1 MLQVAQSDPL
11 ELRLIDLPNLRRLAA
26 SEPVE
31 LDGLHAVDD
40 ALPPARVAVH
50 ALAAFDS
57 GTPAEWCMPFLMVSG
72 NAVLGS
78 CRFRAAP
85 EEGRVEIGY
94 GVAASQRGRG
104 VATRAVERMLE
115 LATASGQVT
124 EVVAHILPENV
135 ASSKVVSRLGFSKGE
150 LRADHDGEIVVVWSY
165 RVAR

>member
-1 MLQVAQSDPL
+1 MSHVAQSDQL

-26 SEPVE
+26 SERVE
-31 LDGLHAVDD
+31 LTGLHAVED
-40 ALPPARVAVH
+40 ALPPARVAVD

-57 GTPAEWCMPFLMVSG
+57 GTPAEWCVPFLMVSG

-78 CRFRAAP
+78 CRFRTAP
-85 EEGRVEIGY
+85 VGGRVEIGY

-124 EVVAHILPENV
+124 QVVAHILPDNA

-150 LRADHDGEIVVVWSY
+150 LRADHDGEMVVVWSF
-165 RVAR
+165 RI